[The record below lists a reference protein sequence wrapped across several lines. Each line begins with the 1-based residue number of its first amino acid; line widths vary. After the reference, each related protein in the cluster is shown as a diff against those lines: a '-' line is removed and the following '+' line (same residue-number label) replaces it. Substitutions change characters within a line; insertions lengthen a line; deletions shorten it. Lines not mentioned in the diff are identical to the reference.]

1 LYKPSEDSYL
11 LADSIKAYKGN
22 LALEIGVGSGEVL
35 KVLCQR
41 FRSVIGTD
49 IDFKSLQYC
58 RITLPSNAA
67 LICCDAASS
76 LSCRFD
82 LILSNPP
89 YLPVEDSE
97 DLDSTIHGGRR
108 GTETTIHFLESSVT
122 VLAENGK
129 VIVISSNI
137 SDYDNLLYH
146 IGKLGLRSRVLRKY
160 KLFFETL
167 IVLEIGF

>member
-1 LYKPSEDSYL
+1 MPSEDSSL
-11 LADSIKAYKGN
+11 LAESIKAYEGT

-35 KVLCQR
+35 KTLCQK

-58 RITLPSNAA
+58 GITLPSNAA
-67 LICCDAASS
+67 LTCCDAASS
-76 LSCRFD
+76 LSGRFD
-82 LILSNPP
+82 LIASNPP
-89 YLPVEDSE
+89 YLPLEERE
-97 DLDSTIHGGRR
+97 DLDSTIHGGVS
-108 GTETTIHFLESSVT
+108 GVETTIHFLESSIT

-129 VIVISSNI
+129 VIIVSSSI
-137 SDYDNLLYH
+137 SDYNNLLCR
-146 IGKLGLRSRVLRKY
+146 IERLGLRSRVLRTR